1 MKDISAIVTDSLGM
15 KIFGTLPTVFLEAWT
30 GNLHTLSPLVL
41 RCESLRSHR
50 LAHLFPEFC
59 DVLSPVDFRG
69 EFKMLFLEC
78 ELHGSNFSASL
89 YGFPGEGQR
98 GVLRDVFMGFF

>member
-1 MKDISAIVTDSLGM
+1 MKDISAVVTDFFTLG
-15 KIFGTLPTVFLEAWT
+15 ILGAFAAVFLEAWT
-30 GNLHTLSPLVL
+30 GNLHTLAPLVL